1 MPVIEL
7 EEITPFSK
15 DFLKNVV
22 LWKKLRIE
30 GE

>member
-1 MPVIEL
+1 MPGIEL
-7 EEITPFSK
+7 EEIILFPK

-22 LWKKLRIE
+22 LWKKLWIE